1 MAKGDVVRLTRRDVV
16 HLLLLWLGGIDIRL
30 TMLAVPPLIPQIHHE
45 LHLDEKGV
53 GALVSLPVLLLA
65 TAAVPGSLLIARLG
79 VRGALATGLGL
90 VAVFGALRGF
100 GPSIPVLFTTT
111 FLMGVGVAVTQPA
124 FPTIVREWFP
134 RRIAVATAVYSNGIL
149 IGETLPTALT
159 TPVGVLPLA
168 HGDWRWALATWSVV
182 VALSAVAI
190 TLAAPKRGPRPAVPT
205 RWWPSWREGQ
215 TVRLGIVMGMASAVY
230 FATNAYIPDF
240 LDQTGRHQLIAP
252 TLAIFNGAQL
262 LTAPVV
268 AVWDRLLTGRL
279 GFLGSAGLMAA
290 AQLGIVVTP
299 GAGVLLWALLLGFA
313 AALAFIVVLTMPPR
327 IAAPGD
333 VHRMSAGVFTF
344 QYATAFLIPLVA
356 GAVWD
361 ATGRAVLAFV
371 PGMIAALVMGW
382 LALSLRIPPAE
393 PRVTTT

>member
-1 MAKGDVVRLTRRDVV
+1 MKLTRKDWVR
-16 HLLLLWLGGIDIRL
+16 LLLLWLGGIDLRL
-30 TMLAVPPLIPQIHHE
+30 TMLAVPPLIPQIHHA

-65 TAAVPGSLLIARLG
+65 TAAVPGSLLIAKLG
-79 VRGALATGLGL
+79 VRGALITGLGL
-90 VAVFGALRGF
+90 VAVFGATRGL
-100 GPSIPVLFTTT
+100 GPSVPALFTST
-111 FLMGVGVAVTQPA
+111 FVMGLGVAVSQPA

-134 RRIAVATAVYSNGIL
+134 RRIAIATAVYSNGIL

-159 TPVGVLPLA
+159 SPVGALPLA
-168 HGDWRWALATWSVV
+168 HGDWRWALALWSVV
-182 VALSAVAI
+182 VALTAI
-190 TLAAPKRGPRPAVPT
+190 AIAIAAPKRGPRTAIPT

-215 TVRLGIVMGMASAVY
+215 TVRFGVVMGMASAIY

-240 LDQTGRHQLIAP
+240 LDQTGRHQLITP

-268 AVWDRLLTGRL
+268 ALWDRLLTGRI
-279 GFLGSAGLMAA
+279 GFLGSAGMMGV
-290 AQLGIVVTP
+290 AQVGIVLTP
-299 GAGVLLWALLLGFA
+299 GPGVLVWAFVLGFA

-327 IAAPGD
+327 LAAAGD

-344 QYATAFLIPLVA
+344 QYAIAFFVPLIS

-371 PGMIAALVMGW
+371 PGIIAALLMGW
-382 LALSLRIPPAE
+382 LALSLRIPTGAPPPAA
-393 PRVTTT
+393 T